1 MAFGLVRFFHLS
13 NSRSFTI
20 SLEENP
26 QRQSVLSRSPIMFG
40 FIFALSSALLFAIRP
55 IFVKLAYIEGADP
68 TTLMLLRMA
77 MSAPIYL
84 LLLVFFYYRGR
95 LLSLTPK
102 LTLSIVIVGLMGY
115 YVASFLDLL
124 GLQYVTAQLG
134 RMILYIYPTLVVV
147 INLLVLGNKPH
158 RQTYFALAI
167 TYSGV
172 LLIFGHDLGAFGVDV
187 IRGACYIVACAFC
200 FAIYLVLSKPL
211 MSKIDSLSFTCIA
224 LLSASLGIFVHYALV
239 SIDTGLMAPILA
251 LNTNVYWLAALI
263 AIFCTVIPTFLTTA
277 AVVNIGAD
285 RAAITAM
292 IGPAFTSV
300 FAVWILSED
309 YTWFHFAGMLLTI
322 AGIALLDRK
331 ESPKLE
337 T

>member
-1 MAFGLVRFFHLS
+1 
-13 NSRSFTI
+13 
-20 SLEENP
+20 
-26 QRQSVLSRSPIMFG
+26 MFG
-40 FIFALSSALLFAIRP
+40 FIFALSSAVLFAIRP

-68 TTLMLLRMA
+68 TTLLLLRMA
-77 MSAPIYL
+77 ISAPIYL
-84 LLLVFFYYRGR
+84 LVLTFFIYRGR
-95 LLSLTPK
+95 LSSLTPK
-102 LTLSIVIVGLMGY
+102 LTLNIMIVGLMGY
-115 YVASFLDLL
+115 YAASFLDLL

-134 RMILYIYPTLVVV
+134 RMILYIYPTLVVL

-158 RQTYFALAI
+158 PKTYLALAI

-172 LLIFGHDLGAFGVDV
+172 LLIFGHDLDAFGTDVLRGAF
-187 IRGACYIVACAFC
+187 YIAACALC
-200 FAIYLVLSKPL
+200 FSIYLVLSKPL

-239 SIDTGLMAPILA
+239 SIDTGLVAPILA
-251 LNTNVYWLAALI
+251 LNTKVYWLVAII
-263 AIFCTVIPTFLTTA
+263 AIFCTVIPSFFTTA
-277 AVVNIGAD
+277 AVVRIGAD
-285 RAAITAM
+285 RASITAM

-322 AGIALLDRK
+322 AGVALLDRK
-331 ESPKLE
+331 ESPKLD